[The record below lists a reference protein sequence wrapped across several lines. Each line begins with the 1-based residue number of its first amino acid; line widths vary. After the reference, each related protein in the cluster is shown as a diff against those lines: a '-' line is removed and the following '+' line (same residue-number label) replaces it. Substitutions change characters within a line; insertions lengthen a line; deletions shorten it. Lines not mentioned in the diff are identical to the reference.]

1 MAGKT
6 MKYYKTPKGRK
17 SYKKKLAA
25 DRKRS
30 TSKEGLKYRAEH
42 KRMRTAAKKKY
53 GAKAIKG
60 KDIEKKTGRP
70 VNKSVNR
77 GRKGEGNR
85 RKGPRK

>member
-1 MAGKT
+1 
-6 MKYYKTPKGRK
+6 MKYYKSAKGKK

-30 TSKEGLKYRAEH
+30 SSPAGKKYRAEH
-42 KRMRTAAKKKY
+42 KKMRNAAKKKY

-70 VNKSVNR
+70 TSTSKNR
-77 GRKGEGNR
+77 GRSGEGNR
-85 RKGPRK
+85 RKGSRR